1 MFRNTRKP
9 RHARRGAILVLA
21 AVLLV
26 TLLGIVA
33 FAVDYGHLLKVR
45 TDLQRSADA
54 SALAA
59 VQDLIRKSN
68 GTQDVAKAR
77 DTARTYARDNLANQ
91 SIQVPD
97 GDIEIGRYNPQTI
110 YSSVTLLNDGTF
122 DTVRVTLRRDGATNP
137 AVPLFFA
144 RFLGMQQAPVTAKS
158 TAVLQKA
165 QVMMAGA
172 DILPFA
178 TPQSLWDSLEPGDLW
193 TAYGDGKM
201 KDANGNAV
209 PGNWGTLDIGSGDN
223 STSELNDQILNG
235 LRQKDIDALN
245 ADGRIAEDTYID
257 SSTPVWMQGEPGMS
271 LGLKQ
276 SVTQVHNK
284 RKVIPIFDT
293 LGSGGGGGGGNNLE
307 YHVVG
312 WGVVTVIDSY
322 WQGQTNT
329 KVIVRKS
336 HAYMGEL
343 KPKGS
348 LSDEDGVVDGAYTTP
363 ALVE

>member
-9 RHARRGAILVLA
+9 RPDRRGAILVLA
-21 AVLLV
+21 AVFMV

-54 SALAA
+54 AALAA
-59 VQDLIRKSN
+59 VQDLIRKAD

-77 DTARTYARDNLANQ
+77 ATAVTYARDNQRNA
-91 SIQVPD
+91 SFSVPD
-97 GDIEIGRYNPQTI
+97 SDIEIGRYNPQTI
-110 YSSVTLLNDGTF
+110 YSGVELLNDGTF

-144 RFLGMQQAPVTAKS
+144 RFLGMEQAPVTARA
-158 TAVLQKA
+158 TAILQKA

-178 TPQSLWDSLEPGDLW
+178 TPQSLWDSLEAGDQW
-193 TAYGDGKM
+193 TGYGDGRVE
-201 KDANGNAV
+201 DGNGGSV
-209 PGNWGTLDIGSGDN
+209 PGNWGTLDIGTGDN
-223 STSELNDQILNG
+223 STSDLNDQILNG
-235 LRQKDIDALN
+235 LRQSDIDSLSSE
-245 ADGRIAEDTYID
+245 GRIAGDSYID
-257 SSTPVWMQGEPGMS
+257 SSTPVTLEGDPGLS
-271 LGLKQ
+271 SGLKQ
-276 SVTQVHNK
+276 SVTLVHNK
-284 RKVIPIFDT
+284 KKVIPIYDT
-293 LGSGGGGGGGNNLE
+293 LSGEGGNNNQ

-312 WGVVTVIDSY
+312 WGVVTVVDSY
-322 WQGQTNT
+322 WIGQTNR
-329 KVIVRKS
+329 KVILRKD

-348 LSDEDGVVDGAYTTP
+348 LSSEDGYIDGAYTTP

>member
-1 MFRNTRKP
+1 MFLNSQKSRP
-9 RHARRGAILVLA
+9 ERRGVILVLA
-21 AVLLV
+21 AVLMV

-68 GTQDVAKAR
+68 GSQDLVKVR
-77 DTARTYARDNLANQ
+77 ETAVTYARDNLHNA
-91 SIQVPD
+91 SFQVPAS
-97 GDIEIGRYNPQTI
+97 DIEIGRYNPQTI
-110 YSSVTLLNDGTF
+110 YSGVELLNDGTF

-144 RFLGMQQAPVTAKS
+144 RFLGMEQAPVTAKS

-165 QVMMAGA
+165 QVMLAGA

-178 TPQSLWDSLEPGDLW
+178 TPQSLWDSLDPGDVW
-193 TAYGDGKM
+193 TAYGDGRM
-201 KDANGNAV
+201 SDGNGGEV
-209 PGNWGTLDIGSGDN
+209 PGNWGTLDIGTGDN
-223 STSELNDQILNG
+223 STDNLNDQILNG
-235 LRQKDIDALN
+235 LRQSDIDALSSE
-245 ADGRIAEDTYID
+245 GRIDGDSYID
-257 SSTPVWMQGEPGMS
+257 SSTPVWLEGDPGLS
-271 LGLKQ
+271 SGLKQ
-276 SVTQVHNK
+276 SVELVHNK
-284 RKVIPIFDT
+284 KKVIPIFDQ
-293 LGSGGGGGGGNNLE
+293 LGGGGGNNNQ
-307 YHVVG
+307 YHVVA
-312 WGVVTVIDSY
+312 WGVVTVVDSY
-322 WQGQTNT
+322 WQGQTNR
-329 KVIVRKS
+329 KVTVRKS

-348 LSDEDGVVDGAYTTP
+348 LSAEDGVVDGAYTTP